1 MGASI
6 SGAMGGHRH
15 SDCSADPSVMDRGIR
30 AVVVSSVGLL
40 ATFGLQIAVVWLGQS
55 AALLA
60 DAIHN
65 LADVFTSVPLWI
77 AFVLSRRQ
85 ADRRFTYGYGRAEDL
100 AGVTVVLF
108 IIASSV
114 FAGYQA
120 AQKWFT
126 HTPTTHLGLG
136 MAAALIG
143 AVGNEIVATYKI
155 RVGKAIG
162 SAALVA
168 DGQHSRADALTSVGA
183 FLGILGVFWGLPWAD
198 PLMGLLISMA
208 ILYIAWDT
216 GREVFARMMDA
227 IEPEAV
233 EQIERVA
240 GAIDGVHGVDEV
252 RARWIGHRVRIELAI
267 QVDPG
272 LTVAEGHRI
281 AEEVR
286 HELLH
291 HIPRLADAHIHVN
304 PAWEGVDQYH
314 AVTAP
319 HFEPLIPSFSPEG
332 SLRRAQSS
340 EGKVGGSGDTR

>member
-1 MGASI
+1 
-6 SGAMGGHRH
+6 
-15 SDCSADPSVMDRGIR
+15 MDRGIR

-155 RVGKAIG
+155 RVGKTIG

>member
-1 MGASI
+1 MGWPTSEAT
-6 SGAMGGHRH
+6 GGHRH
-15 SDCSADPSVMDRGIR
+15 NDCSADPSVLDRGIR

-40 ATFGLQIAVVWLGQS
+40 ATFGLQIAVVWMGRS

-85 ADRRFTYGYGRAEDL
+85 ADRRFTYGYGRAEDI
-100 AGVTVVLF
+100 AGVIVVLF
-108 IIASSV
+108 IIASAV
-114 FAGYQA
+114 FAGYEA

-126 HTPTTHLGLG
+126 RTPTTYLGLG

-143 AVGNEIVATYKI
+143 AVGNEIVAAYKI

-168 DGQHSRADALTSVGA
+168 DGQHSRADALTSIGA

-198 PLMGLLISMA
+198 PLMGLLISVA

-216 GREVFARMMDA
+216 GRDVIARVMDA

-233 EQIERVA
+233 EKIERVA
-240 GAIDGVHGVDEV
+240 GAVDGVRGVDEV
-252 RARWIGHRVRIELAI
+252 RARWIGHRVRVELAI
-267 QVDPG
+267 QVDPK

-291 HIPRLADAHIHVN
+291 HIPRVTDAHVHVN
-304 PAWEGVDQYH
+304 PAWEGVDPHH

-319 HFEPLIPSFSPEG
+319 HFEPLISPFSPEG
-332 SLRRAQSS
+332 RRR
-340 EGKVGGSGDTR
+340 G

>member
-1 MGASI
+1 MIGAATSEAR
-6 SGAMGGHRH
+6 GAHRH
-15 SDCSADPSVMDRGIR
+15 SDCSPDPSVLDRGIR
-30 AVVVSSVGLL
+30 AIVVSSVGLL
-40 ATFGLQIAVVWLGQS
+40 VTFALQIAVVWLGRS

-77 AFVLSRRQ
+77 AFALSRRQ
-85 ADRRFTYGYGRAEDL
+85 ADRRFTYGYGRAEDI
-100 AGVTVVLF
+100 AGVIIVLF
-108 IIASSV
+108 IIASAV
-114 FAGYQA
+114 FAGYEA
-120 AQKWFT
+120 AQKWFSQ
-126 HTPTTHLGLG
+126 TPTTHLGLG
-136 MAAALIG
+136 MSAALIG
-143 AVGNEIVATYKI
+143 AVGNEIVAAYKI
-155 RVGKAIG
+155 RVGKATG

-183 FLGILGVFWGLPWAD
+183 FLGILGVSWGLSWAD
-198 PLMGLLISMA
+198 PLMGLLISVA

-216 GREVFARMMDA
+216 GREVITRVMDA

-267 QVDPG
+267 QVDPN

-291 HIPRLADAHIHVN
+291 HIPRLADAHVHVN
-304 PAWEGVDQYH
+304 PAWEGVDPH
-314 AVTAP
+314 HVMTAR
-319 HFEPLIPSFSPEG
+319 HFVPSSQPSPLKG
-332 SLRRAQSS
+332 
-340 EGKVGGSGDTR
+340 EGKVEGRKETVG